1 MKFTADEILD
11 RVVSALRNMD
21 ATLSGDD
28 SPLSNVW
35 DEIKEQ
41 VQNEQSFYWDAYL
54 QTMKDLI
61 AGTIYE
67 AKDSGEVELPPYCDI
82 DDQEEI
88 AEAFLEMLLSRAEEE
103 PVDCEPFDFKYFCYP
118 ILDLTGYAI
127 IINRTGLG
135 ACQAKVFSVAAPSGE
150 IGTVQVSRIDCL
162 LSEDDFA
169 RAQKLGWPEKW
180 ECA

>member
-1 MKFTADEILD
+1 
-11 RVVSALRNMD
+11 MD

-28 SPLSNVW
+28 SPLSSVW

-61 AGTIYE
+61 ARTIYE

-82 DDQEEI
+82 NDREELD
-88 AEAFLEMLLSRAEEE
+88 EAILEILLSRAEEE
-103 PVDCEPFDFKYFCYP
+103 PVDCKPFDFKYFCYP
-118 ILDLTGYAI
+118 ILDFTGYAI
-127 IINRTGLG
+127 ALKRTGLG
-135 ACQAKVFSVAAPSGE
+135 TCQAKVFSVAAPSGE

-169 RAQKLGWPEKW
+169 SARTSGWPSKW
-180 ECA
+180 ECPQ